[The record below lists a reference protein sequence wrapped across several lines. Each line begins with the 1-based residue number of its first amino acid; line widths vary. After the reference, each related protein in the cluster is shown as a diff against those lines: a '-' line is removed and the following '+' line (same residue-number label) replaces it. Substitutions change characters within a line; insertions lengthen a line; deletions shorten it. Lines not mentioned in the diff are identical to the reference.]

1 MDEESNSK
9 KLFPKLGI
17 PKWIYAKN
25 EYIKN
30 NKIDGILKEGKI
42 KIGHKN
48 NLNTE
53 TLEIELHNRFEW
65 YLEYKDND
73 FFCICENYQNNIK
86 TDEEREIMLFT

>member
-30 NKIDGILKEGKI
+30 NKIDEKLKEGKI